1 MASASA
7 LERGRHRF
15 MDEAAQQEHT
25 PQQEN
30 TRQLAPS
37 LEERKE
43 SPPLHTANNHAGRP
57 GAPDSSDATS
67 LDLGLGLDDD
77 ITPISTTA
85 HDDRSVDWLSRS
97 GEGQAR
103 RCRCLRR
110 AFAKLRIPG
119 DDSEDGP
126 QMSAFLKS
134 FGIRSTIVSLLF
146 IFLFGLLVGVGIDLF
161 VFKAAGMFW
170 TQWLAVYSTIGA
182 GLFSVRLLIA
192 HLYRGGGSRKF
203 EELYDL
209 VIFIFFFILVHAFA
223 AQATNTTWEF
233 HTQVRRMCVCVCVCV
248 CV

>member
-15 MDEAAQQEHT
+15 MDEAAHQERT

-30 TRQLAPS
+30 TQLTS

-43 SPPLHTANNHAGRP
+43 PPLHTTLP
-57 GAPDSSDATS
+57 I
-67 LDLGLGLDDD
+67 GLDDD
-77 ITPISTTA
+77 TTPISITSKG
-85 HDDRSVDWLSRS
+85 H
-97 GEGQAR
+97 ER

-126 QMSAFLKS
+126 QMSAFIIGMTWRRGLV
-134 FGIRSTIVSLLF
+134 FLLCC
-146 IFLFGLLVGVGIDLF
+146 FLFGLLVGAGIDL
-161 VFKAAGMFW
+161 VIFKAAGMFW
-170 TQWLAVYSTIGA
+170 TQWLAAYSAIGA
-182 GLFSVRLLIA
+182 VLFSVRLLIA

-203 EELYDL
+203 EEIYDL
-209 VIFIFFFILVHAFA
+209 VIFIFFFILVHVFA

-233 HTQVRRMCVCVCVCV
+233 HTQEYV
-248 CV
+248 